1 MWSPLGQKVLGPTRR
16 RMIQQALVRDWG
28 LSIRSSCRLAGI
40 SRSHL
45 NQPRR
50 IDEDALRAEIRRL
63 AYKHPRF
70 GYRRIHALL
79 KKGWKIN
86 VKRVRRI
93 WREEGLQVKKKRRR
107 RRKGSGVT
115 VLVPEQAKAPNHV
128 WTLDFVQDRLS
139 KGTGIRLL
147 TILDEFTRESLCIRV
162 ERRLRSEDVRLTLE
176 TLFKDYGIPAYLRSD
191 NGSEFIAHCLQGW
204 LETQGTRPL
213 FIEPGSPW
221 QNGKCESFNG
231 RFRDE
236 CLNLEWFDSLKEA
249 QVVIE
254 AWRDHYNQERPHSA
268 LNYLAPRQFIQHWQQ
283 EQALLRQ
290 SA

>member
-1 MWSPLGQKVLGPTRR
+1 
-16 RMIQQALVRDWG
+16 MIQQALVRDWG

-45 NQPRR
+45 NQPRL

-63 AYKHPRF
+63 AYQHPRF

-93 WREEGLQVKKKRRR
+93 CREEGLQVKKKRRR

-147 TILDEFTRESLCIRV
+147 TVLDEFTRESLCIRV

-176 TLFKDYGIPAYLRSD
+176 ALFKDYGIPAYLRSD

-221 QNGKCESFNG
+221 QNCP
-231 RFRDE
+231 
-236 CLNLEWFDSLKEA
+236 
-249 QVVIE
+249 Q
-254 AWRDHYNQERPHSA
+254 P
-268 LNYLAPRQFIQHWQQ
+268 
-283 EQALLRQ
+283 
-290 SA
+290 

>member
-1 MWSPLGQKVLGPTRR
+1 M
-16 RMIQQALVRDWG
+16 
-28 LSIRSSCRLAGI
+28 

-45 NQPRR
+45 NRVSL
-50 IDEDALRAEIRRL
+50 IDEDGLRAEIRRL
-63 AYKHPRF
+63 ASKHPRF

-79 KKGWKIN
+79 KKDWHIN

-107 RRKGSGVT
+107 LRKGAEVT
-115 VLVPEQAKAPNHV
+115 VLVPEQANAPNHV
-128 WTLDFVQDRLS
+128 WTLDFVQDRTS

-147 TILDEFTRESLCIRV
+147 TVLDEFTRESLCIRV
-162 ERRLRSEDVRLTLE
+162 ERRLRSEDVRDTLE
-176 TLFKDYGIPAYLRSD
+176 ALFKDYGIPMYLRSD

-254 AWRDHYNQERPHSA
+254 AWRDHYNSERPHSA
-268 LNYLAPRQFIQHWQQ
+268 LNYLAPRQFIQQWQQ
-283 EQALLRQ
+283 AQTQLRQ

>member
-1 MWSPLGQKVLGPTRR
+1 MNRPRL
-16 RMIQQALVRDWG
+16 IEEEALK
-28 LSIRSSCRLAGI
+28 
-40 SRSHL
+40 
-45 NQPRR
+45 
-50 IDEDALRAEIRRL
+50 AEIRRL
-63 AYKHPRF
+63 AHKHPRF
-70 GYRRIHALL
+70 GYRRIHVLL
-79 KKGWKIN
+79 ERLGWQVN

-93 WREEGLQVKKKRRR
+93 WSEEGLQVKKKRRR
-107 RRKGSGVT
+107 RRKRGLS
-115 VLVPEQAKAPNHV
+115 VLIPEQAKSPGHV
-128 WTLDFVQDRLS
+128 WTVDFVEDRLS
-139 KGTGIRLL
+139 RGGKIRLL
-147 TILDEFTRESLCIRV
+147 TVLDEFTRESLCIRV

-176 TLFKDYGIPAYLRSD
+176 VLFQDYGIPLYLRSD

-236 CLNLEWFDSLKEA
+236 CLNMEWFDNLKEA

-254 AWRDHYNQERPHSA
+254 GWRDYYNTERPHSA
-268 LNYLAPRQFIQHWQQ
+268 LNYLSPHMFIQKWQRQQ
-283 EQALLRQ
+283 EILRK

>member
-1 MWSPLGQKVLGPTRR
+1 M
-16 RMIQQALVRDWG
+16 QQALVRDWG
-28 LSIRSSCRLAGI
+28 LRVRSSCRLTGI
-40 SRSHL
+40 CRSHL
-45 NQPRR
+45 NQPRL
-50 IDEDALRAEIRRL
+50 IEEDALRAEIQRL
-63 AYKHPRF
+63 AHKYPRF
-70 GYRRIHALL
+70 VYRRIHTLL
-79 KKGWKIN
+79 ERLGWKIN

-107 RRKGSGVT
+107 RRKGSGGT

-128 WTLDFVQDRLS
+128 WTLDFVQDWLH
-139 KGTGIRLL
+139 KGPSIRLL
-147 TILDEFTRESLCIRV
+147 TVLDEFTRESLCIRV

-176 TLFKDYGIPAYLRSD
+176 VLFKDYGIPMYLRSD
-191 NGSEFIAHCLQGW
+191 NGPEFMVQCVQDW
-204 LETQGTRPL
+204 LTTQDTKPL

-231 RFRDE
+231 RLRDE
-236 CLNLEWFDSLKEA
+236 CLNLECFDSLKEA

-268 LNYLAPRQFIQHWQQ
+268 LNYLAPRQFIQQWQQ
-283 EQALLRQ
+283 EQSILRQ

>member
-1 MWSPLGQKVLGPTRR
+1 M
-16 RMIQQALVRDWG
+16 
-28 LSIRSSCRLAGI
+28 
-40 SRSHL
+40 
-45 NQPRR
+45 NQPRL
-50 IDEDALRAEIRRL
+50 IEEDALKAEIKRL
-63 AYKHPRF
+63 AYKYPRF

-79 KKGWKIN
+79 KGLGWQIN

-93 WREEGLQVKKKRRR
+93 WCEEGLQVRKKRRR

-115 VLVPEQAKAPNHV
+115 FLVPEQAKAPNHV
-128 WTLDFVQDRLS
+128 WTLDFVQDRLG
-139 KGTGIRLL
+139 KGTSIRLL
-147 TILDEFTRESLCIRV
+147 TVLDEFTRESLCIRV

-176 TLFKDYGIPAYLRSD
+176 SLFKDYGIPMYLRSD
-191 NGSEFIAHCLQGW
+191 NGSEFIARCLQDW

-236 CLNLEWFDSLKEA
+236 CLNLEWFESLKEA
-249 QVVIE
+249 QIVIK

-268 LNYLAPRQFIQHWQQ
+268 LNYLSPRQFIQHWRQKQ
-283 EQALLRQ
+283 GLLRQ